1 METEWVL
8 DVNCPRKDNF
18 ADEPT
23 TRVCAKCTYKIWD
36 YSAAAAAGLNS
47 SMCSTVVGN
56 KDVTEQLD
64 LIAEK
69 LTGKKRFTK
78 KEGNP
83 SSKRE
88 ILEKI
93 RTYAKLNGWNISGLS
108 PKQTITRLDTLI
120 EYCKRVEAKGLNIW
134 VWK

>member
-1 METEWVL
+1 METEWLL

-18 ADEPT
+18 ADEPAQ
-23 TRVCAKCTYKIWD
+23 RVCAKCPYKIWD
-36 YSAAAAAGLNS
+36 YSAVAAGLNS
-47 SMCSTVVGN
+47 SMCSIVVGN

-69 LTGKKRFTK
+69 LTGTKRFTK
-78 KEGNP
+78 KDGNP

-93 RTYAKLNGWNISGLS
+93 RTYAKLNGWNIIGLS
-108 PKQTITRLDTLI
+108 QKQTITRLDMLI

-134 VWK
+134 LWE